1 MDRLDSFCPSANWD
15 AGQRDWVVLWE
26 KGVQGLYSY
35 YTSDCG
41 PGPTMNIISN
51 AGNNSLIFTLLA
63 KCSSYTYIDIVMYS
77 SGVEIYVYMILYE
90 YHYFKWKKNITV
102 EEKKFHNISWYDD
115 NPENGLKNW
124 ISWIYEIV
132 TYYLRLVEILICK
145 TRIDFGN
152 KKLKITGV

>member
-1 MDRLDSFCPSANWD
+1 
-15 AGQRDWVVLWE
+15 
-26 KGVQGLYSY
+26 
-35 YTSDCG
+35 
-41 PGPTMNIISN
+41 MNIISN

-115 NPENGLKNW
+115 NPENGLKT
-124 ISWIYEIV
+124 E
-132 TYYLRLVEILICK
+132 YLGFMKLLLIICGWL
-145 TRIDFGN
+145 RS
-152 KKLKITGV
+152 